1 MKQTLYFVEVGVLLD
16 HTDKEYEYYKIN
28 GFHDTIFGFYDENKL
43 TFLTLKEAKEYA
55 DNYIKDG
62 VNKTYAIIYSFV
74 CNIDDN
80 DLEEIT
86 QHAYCEYS
94 LEPPQLDTTLY
105 FAYKNDYKLNIVTE
119 IVLWNYLN

>member
-16 HTDKEYEYYKIN
+16 HTDKEYECYKIN

-105 FAYKNDYKLNIVTE
+105 FAFKNYNKLNIVTE
-119 IVLWNYLN
+119 IIL

>member
-16 HTDKEYEYYKIN
+16 HTNKEYEYYKIN

-43 TFLTLKEAKEYA
+43 TFLSLKDAKEYA
-55 DNYIKDG
+55 DNYINDG
-62 VNKTYAIIYSFV
+62 VDKTYAIIYSFV

-80 DLEEIT
+80 DLEEIIT
-86 QHAYCEYS
+86 SKCCEYS

-105 FAYKNDYKLNIVTE
+105 FAYKTDNKLNIVTE
-119 IVLWNYLN
+119 IVL